1 MNDSTSGVAARQAI
15 PLAVAAAAT
24 EALLW
29 IALERKV
36 AVPAVLGLGLGLGVL
51 GAIVGTLGTRIAL
64 LPVTRRLAL
73 AAGFGVALLPQVGN
87 LVGRLPI
94 PGFASSIAVP
104 FGALVV
110 GTVAAALLALRPF
123 RLLCVAGALLAS
135 TAALGAWLVPP
146 ARPPLAAPGTFPDVV
161 FIVMDT
167 TRRDR
172 LSLYGHDRPTTPAID
187 RLARHA
193 RVYDDAWSAA
203 PWTPP
208 SHATLFTGLLPAE
221 HGVDGVHVP
230 AFPQA
235 LPSLPDRLQ
244 SAGYRTAG
252 LVANPNLLGPGWDR
266 GFDVYAPPWFEGP
279 HSLNGWLNRGLTRG
293 RPAWLDDAAS
303 DRVLARAR
311 RWWSSR
317 TDAPRFL
324 FLNFV
329 DPHDPYRPLE
339 VDTDRLLPELDR
351 AAAFAVPQDPQRYAV
366 DPGVPED
373 AREAIA
379 ALYDAEIAGLDRRL
393 GAFFDWLADRGELD
407 ATLIVLT
414 SDHGE
419 RLGERGMLGHLLV
432 MDQHLL
438 RVPLVIRHPPS
449 VPAERV
455 AERVSSRDVA
465 GEILTLLGLDP
476 LPAPA
481 GEGLTRSVARTRRV
495 GEMPLVAQHG
505 PFGWY
510 LDQLRHRRQG
520 FEPPLAIGHWTL
532 VVAGDHALLWSPDED
547 EETAVVVA
555 LDGDPSWS
563 RNLASDRPFV
573 RSTLLEAARSAPRY
587 TGGPARAGE
596 IDDALRER
604 LRALGY
610 AD

>member
-1 MNDSTSGVAARQAI
+1 MAESSSGAGPRQAI
-15 PLAVAAAAT
+15 PLALAAAAT

-29 IALERKV
+29 IALDREV
-36 AVPAVLGLGLGLGVL
+36 AVGAVLGLGLLLGVA
-51 GAIVGTLGTRIAL
+51 GAAIGTLGARIAL

-73 AAGFGVALLPQVGN
+73 AAGFGVALLPQVGH
-87 LVGRLPI
+87 LVGRLPL
-94 PGFASSIAVP
+94 PEGASSLGVP
-104 FGALVV
+104 FAALAVGALAAACLALRPLRLLCD
-110 GTVAAALLALRPF
+110 AAALLISAVVLGTLLGGTERP
-123 RLLCVAGALLAS
+123 A
-135 TAALGAWLVPP
+135 
-146 ARPPLAAPGTFPDVV
+146 LAAPGDHPDVV

-172 LSLYGHDRPTTPAID
+172 LSLYGHDRPTTPSID
-187 RLARHA
+187 RLARRA

-221 HGVDGVHVP
+221 HGVDGVRVP
-230 AFPQA
+230 AFPET

-244 SAGYRTAG
+244 AAGFRTAG
-252 LVANPNLLGPGWDR
+252 LVANPNLMGPGWDR
-266 GFDVYAPPWFEGP
+266 GFDLYAPPWFEGP
-279 HSLNGWLNRGLTRG
+279 HSLNGWLNRGLTGG

-303 DRVLARAR
+303 DRLLARAR
-311 RWWSSR
+311 RWWASR
-317 TDAPRFL
+317 DDAPRFL
-324 FLNFV
+324 FMNFV

-339 VDTDRLLPELDR
+339 VDTARLLPDLDR

-393 GAFFDWLADRGELD
+393 GTFFDWLAERGELD
-407 ATLIVLT
+407 ETLIVLT

-419 RLGERGMLGHLLV
+419 RLGERGMLGHLLI

-438 RVPLVIRHPPS
+438 RVPLVIRYPPS

-465 GEILTLLGLDP
+465 GEILALLGLEP

-481 GEGLTRSVARTRRV
+481 GAGLSRAVARTRQA
-495 GEMPLVAQHG
+495 GETPLVAQHG

-510 LDQLRHRRQG
+510 LDQLRARSHG
-520 FEPPLAIGHWTL
+520 FLPPLSIGHWTL
-532 VVAGDHALLWSPDED
+532 AVADEHALLWSPGED
-547 EETAVVVA
+547 EASAIVVS
-555 LDGDPSWS
+555 LEGDPSWT
-563 RNLASDRPFV
+563 RNLAEDLPGI
-573 RSTLLEAARSAPRY
+573 RSRLLEAARSAPRY
-587 TGGPARAGE
+587 AEGEAQAGE
-596 IDDALRER
+596 VDEATRER